1 MDFKDA
7 SGEVS
12 GGNKHVIGNW
22 RKGNPCYKLAN
33 LLAKLWFS
41 NWGKVDFVCNELA
54 YLTEEISRKS
64 VESDVSLLLIVK
76 CKREEINR
84 RNC

>member
-33 LLAKLWFS
+33 LLAKL
-41 NWGKVDFVCNELA
+41 
-54 YLTEEISRKS
+54 
-64 VESDVSLLLIVK
+64 
-76 CKREEINR
+76 
-84 RNC
+84 